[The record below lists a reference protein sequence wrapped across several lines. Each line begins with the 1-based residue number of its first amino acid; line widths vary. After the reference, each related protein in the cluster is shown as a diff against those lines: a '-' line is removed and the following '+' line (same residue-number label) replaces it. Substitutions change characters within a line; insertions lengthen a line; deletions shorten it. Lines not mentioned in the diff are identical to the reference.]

1 MAKQRID
8 KLLSHQGFG
17 TRKDI
22 KKLLRQAD
30 VFLNGKQIYDPSIT
44 IDPQTD
50 VLTIDDEQIDFTEHY
65 YIMMNKVAH
74 TVSSNKDGEHQ
85 TVFDLLD
92 ESFHTPYLEEKL
104 HLVGRLDMDTEG
116 LLLFTTDGELTH
128 KLISPKSNINKTY
141 FCVLEKPESDEHKKQ
156 IEELFLQGI
165 EVGPEDNELG
175 FKCQSATVKWA
186 TSEQIQKWL
195 DKSTYPKENILE
207 NTTVALLTISEGKY
221 HQVKRMFQAVQNK
234 VVYLKRLSIGK
245 LQLDT
250 TLQPGEYKLLSDED
264 VEKLFL

>member
-74 TVSSNKDGEHQ
+74 TVSSKKDGEHQ

-141 FCVLEKPESDEHKKQ
+141 FCVLEKPESENHKKQ

-165 EVGPEDNELG
+165 EVGPEDTEPG

-195 DKSTYPKENILE
+195 DKSTYFGKHNSCIAYNFGRKISPGKKNVPSIAKQSCILK
-207 NTTVALLTISEGKY
+207 TTFNWKITIRY
-221 HQVKRMFQAVQNK
+221 NFATWRIQ
-234 VVYLKRLSIGK
+234 III
-245 LQLDT
+245 
-250 TLQPGEYKLLSDED
+250 
-264 VEKLFL
+264 